1 MPIPTSIDDLSLI
14 PANNW
19 PAGSDAPDIIDE
31 TFREHAAYIAKLRE
45 DRKASVGM
53 RNLIINGN
61 FSINQRNYVSGSA
74 VGAAN
79 TYTLDRW
86 RVVVSGQ
93 SITFTASGNGNLVTA
108 PAGGIEQVIE
118 GASIAGGTYCINW
131 TGTATCT
138 VNGTARAKGATFTL
152 TANTNATLRFSGG
165 TVGEVQVEP
174 GTVVT
179 AFEARPVGLERMLC
193 KRYFEAGEFQISGY
207 SSFGT
212 SATLGFSVE
221 KRAIPTIVISAINYN
236 GLGATGAAIS
246 SSAATGF
253 IGAADWGGT
262 PAYRY
267 VSFNWAAS
275 AEL

>member
-131 TGTATCT
+131 TGTATCA

-174 GTVVT
+174 GSVVT
-179 AFEARPVGLERMLC
+179 AFEARPIGLELMLC
-193 KRYFEAGEFQISGY
+193 QRYYEEIRITWVMSGVVAPWYNYRQIKQAVPTATYAYDSGGTGGAVTTELTAFFQTVGHSL
-207 SSFGT
+207 T
-212 SATLGFSVE
+212 T
-221 KRAIPTIVISAINYN
+221 N
-236 GLGATGAAIS
+236 GLV
-246 SSAATGF
+246 
-253 IGAADWGGT
+253 
-262 PAYRY
+262 RL
-267 VSFNWAAS
+267 S